1 MGGKKAGMVYL
12 IGAGPGD
19 PDLITIKGL
28 RCLKSAHVVVYDY
41 LVNESLLSLA
51 GRGAEI
57 IYVGKKSGLHTMHQ
71 RDINRLLVEKAKE
84 GLTVARLKGGDPFIF
99 GRGGEEAESLSRA
112 GIEFEIIPGITSA
125 IAVPAY
131 AGIPLTHRDYSS
143 AACLITGHED
153 PEKDQSK
160 INWESL
166 ARFSGTLVFLM
177 GIANLE
183 KIVGK
188 LIDNGLSEETPVG
201 VVSNGT
207 TPSQRTVTGTLG
219 DICDRCGAQ
228 GLKPPGI
235 IIVGDVVNLKGSID
249 WFESRPLFGR
259 VVLVTRPQEQAHD
272 FTRRLS
278 DLGARCIL
286 LPTIAIEPPESWKDL
301 DQAIGNISAYDWIL
315 FTSINGVRYFFDRLY
330 NAGKDARSIGN
341 AKIGAIGPKSEEA
354 LVERGISPD
363 LVPEDYFSGGV
374 ADALREYDI
383 QNKRILMPRPLI
395 AGKYLPDKL
404 RKMGALVDEVEAYR
418 TVQPKDNQVEFD
430 RLMKEEIDVVTFTSP
445 STVRNFMAMFKNKP
459 VFKKIL
465 RSKIACIGPVTERE
479 AVKEGLKV
487 SIVANTYTAEGLSVA
502 IADFLEKS

>member
-1 MGGKKAGMVYL
+1 MIGKKRGIVYL

-19 PDLITIKGL
+19 PDLITLKGL

-51 GRGAEI
+51 DSDAEI

-71 RDINRLLVEKAKE
+71 RDINKLLVEKANE

-99 GRGGEEAESLSRA
+99 GRGGEEAVALSKA
-112 GIEFEIIPGITSA
+112 GITFEIIPGITSA

-131 AGIPLTHRDYSS
+131 AGIPLTHRDHSS

-153 PEKDQSK
+153 PEKDKSK

-166 ARFSGTLVFLM
+166 AQFSGTLVFLM

-183 KIVGK
+183 KIAGK
-188 LIDNGLSEETPVG
+188 LVENGLSEETPAG

-207 TPSQRTVTGTLG
+207 TPNQRTVIGTLG
-219 DICDRCGAQ
+219 TICDRFTEQ

-235 IIVGDVVNLKGSID
+235 IVVGDVVNLKERIN

-259 VVLVTRPQEQAHD
+259 VILVTRPQEQAHD
-272 FTRRLS
+272 FTTRLT
-278 DLGARCIL
+278 DLGARCLL
-286 LPTIAIEPPESWKDL
+286 LPTITIKPPESWKDL
-301 DQAIGNISAYDWIL
+301 DEAIRNISVYDWIL
-315 FTSINGVRYFFDRLY
+315 FTSINGVKYFFDRLY

-341 AKIGAIGPKSEEA
+341 VRIGAIGPKSEEA
-354 LVERGISPD
+354 LVERGIRPD
-363 LVPEDYFSGGV
+363 LIPEEYFSGGV
-374 ADALREYDI
+374 ADALREYEI

-395 AGKYLPDKL
+395 AGKYLPEKL
-404 RKMGALVDEVEAYR
+404 REMGALVDEVEAYR
-418 TVQPKDNQVEFD
+418 TVRPRDNQVEFD
-430 RLMKEEIDVVTFTSP
+430 MLMKEEIDVVTFTSP
-445 STVRNFMAMFKNKP
+445 STVRNFVAMFKNRP
-459 VFKKIL
+459 AFDKIV

-479 AVKEGLKV
+479 AMKEGLKV
-487 SIVANTYTAEGLSVA
+487 SIVANEYTAEGLSMA
-502 IADFLEKS
+502 IADFLGKS

>member
-1 MGGKKAGMVYL
+1 VIGKKRGIVYL

-19 PDLITIKGL
+19 PDLITLKGL

-51 GRGAEI
+51 DSDAEI

-71 RDINRLLVEKAKE
+71 RDINKLLVEKANE

-99 GRGGEEAESLSRA
+99 GRGGEEAVALSKA
-112 GIEFEIIPGITSA
+112 GITFEIIPGITSA

-131 AGIPLTHRDYSS
+131 AGIPLTHRDHSS

-153 PEKDQSK
+153 PEKDKSK

-166 ARFSGTLVFLM
+166 AQFSGTLVFLM

-188 LIDNGLSEETPVG
+188 LVENGLSEETPAG

-207 TPSQRTVTGTLG
+207 TPNQRTVIGTLG
-219 DICDRCGAQ
+219 TICDRFTEQ

-235 IIVGDVVNLKGSID
+235 IVVGDVVGLKDSIN
-249 WFESRPLFGR
+249 WFESKPLFGR
-259 VVLVTRPQEQAHD
+259 VILVTRPQEQALD
-272 FTRRLS
+272 FIRRLS
-278 DLGARCIL
+278 DLGARCLL
-286 LPTIAIEPPESWKDL
+286 LPTITIKPPESWKDM
-301 DQAIGNISAYDWIL
+301 DEAIGNISAYDWIL
-315 FTSINGVRYFFDRLY
+315 FTSVNGVRYFFDRLY

-341 AKIGAIGPKSEEA
+341 ARIGAIGPKSEEA
-354 LVERGISPD
+354 LVERGIRPD
-363 LVPEDYFSGGV
+363 LIPEEYFSGGV

-383 QNKRILMPRPLI
+383 QDKRILMPRPLI
-395 AGKYLPDKL
+395 AGKYLPEKL
-404 RKMGALVDEVEAYR
+404 REMGALVDEVEAYR
-418 TVQPKDNQVEFD
+418 TVRPRDNQVEFD
-430 RLMKEEIDVVTFTSP
+430 MLMKEEIDVVTFTSP
-445 STVRNFMAMFKNKP
+445 STVRNFVAMFKNRP
-459 VFKKIL
+459 AFDKIV

-479 AVKEGLKV
+479 AMKEGLKV
-487 SIVANTYTAEGLSVA
+487 SIIANKYTAEGLSMA
-502 IADFLEKS
+502 IADFLGKS